1 MGLSGLLVG
10 CLLVM
15 LIGLLIPPVASGAVT
30 GDLAV
35 TRDLPD
41 TMQPGEE
48 FDVTVTFTSPGGVF
62 SNIGFGDVVPEVTWI
77 VTDPPDLT
85 KISPHPTLIGIT
97 DNKPAIVWM
106 KAGGYGAGT
115 QFTACDQ
122 VTVPADA
129 TPRVYDFPNGVV
141 RYTLGPK
148 GEEVEYEVD
157 ITGDSQVE
165 ILPEYDLTISSA
177 EGGSVT
183 ILGEGTFAYHA
194 GEVVELVAS
203 PEAGYEFDE
212 WTGDV
217 DTVANVDDATTTITM
232 DGNYSITAHF
242 SEISAAQYDLT
253 ISSVEGGSVTTPGE
267 GTFAYD
273 AGEVVELEA
282 TSDDGYQ
289 FDEWTGDVADVNDAT
304 TTITMD
310 GDKSITAVFSAVTPG
325 ASPASFSASGLQIS
339 PQQVQPDQQVEISID
354 IANDG
359 GATGS
364 HTVILYINGKL
375 EDSYTARSI
384 APGSLENVAF
394 TVSRSTSGTYDV
406 SLEGLQG
413 QFTVAAPPATTS
425 PGGLGTGTLIVIV
438 AIIVALI
445 VAIVFVIARV
455 RRA

>member
-1 MGLSGLLVG
+1 VGLSGILVG

-41 TMQPGEE
+41 TVQPGEE
-48 FDVTVTFTSPGGVF
+48 FEVTLTFTAPADNFNTVGLGDIPPSGSVWPATVEKADVIPSTVFAGVVSGTVTVLWVASFRSGQVFT
-62 SNIGFGDVVPEVTWI
+62 VPY
-77 VTDPPDLT
+77 
-85 KISPHPTLIGIT
+85 K
-97 DNKPAIVWM
+97 
-106 KAGGYGAGT
+106 
-115 QFTACDQ
+115 
-122 VTVPADA
+122 VTVPAGTTEGSYNFA
-129 TPRVYDFPNGVV
+129 GTVKYKIGQS
-141 RYTLGPK
+141 
-148 GEEVEYEVD
+148 EYQVDITGDSQVD

-165 ILPEYDLTISSA
+165 ILPQYDLTISSA
-177 EGGSVT
+177 AGGSVT
-183 ILGEGTFAYHA
+183 TPGEGTFTYGA
-194 GEVVELVAS
+194 GEVVEL
-203 PEAGYEFDE
+203 EATSDDGYQFGE

-217 DTVANVDDATTTITM
+217 GTVADVDDATTTITM
-232 DGNYSITAHF
+232 DANYSITAHF
-242 SEISAAQYDLT
+242 TEKTAAQYDLT
-253 ISSVEGGSVTTPGE
+253 ISSMEGGSVTTPGE

-282 TSDDGYQ
+282 TSDDGYE
-289 FDEWTGDVADVNDAT
+289 FDEWTGDVADVSDAT

-310 GDKSITAVFSAVTPG
+310 GDKSIIAVFTAVTSG

-339 PQQVQPDQQVEISID
+339 PQQVQPDQQVEISIN
-354 IANDG
+354 IANNG

-364 HTVILYINGKL
+364 HTVILYINGSR
-375 EDSYTARSI
+375 EDSCVVRIS
-384 APGSLENVAF
+384 PGSSQNVVF
-394 TVSRSTSGTYDV
+394 TVSRSTSGAYDV

-413 QFTVAAPPATTS
+413 QFTVAAPPATS
-425 PGGLGTGTLIVIV
+425 SLGGLGTGTLIVIV